1 MEERLPYLSNMSAP
15 PKTVVSYSGLAA
27 TLSLK
32 TCKAYWAQGK
42 SVEGSIG
49 QAALFGMAVRVVLPP
64 EFVGKKPITILRR
77 LGVKPSGDHEAQL
90 IALIN
95 ARAEEL
101 PLPDG
106 CVVIRRTEAERE
118 IWKDALTA
126 LAILTKCSD
135 VIWLRDKHPAL
146 QAAFERGAAATLLVP
161 PGFVARLPEVSSPPR
176 HREEVNGW
184 QPTKR
189 SLRGREIASGPAE
202 TKGPSQ

>member
-49 QAALFGMAVRVVLPP
+49 QAALFGIAVRVVLPP

-106 CVVIRRTEAERE
+106 CVVIRRIETERE
-118 IWKDALTA
+118 IWKDGLTA

-176 HREEVNGW
+176 HREAAIEKL
-184 QPTKR
+184 PPKR
-189 SLRGREIASGPAE
+189 SFGGREIASGPAE

>member
-1 MEERLPYLSNMSAP
+1 MEERVPYYSNMSAP
-15 PKTVVSYSGLAA
+15 PKTVVSYSGLAG
-27 TLSLK
+27 TVSLK
-32 TCKAYWAQGK
+32 TCKGYWAQGK
-42 SVEGSIG
+42 SVGGTLGSDG
-49 QAALFGMAVRVVLPP
+49 LFGTAVRVVLPP

-77 LGVKPSGDHEAQL
+77 LGVKPSGDHEQHL
-90 IALIN
+90 LALIN

-106 CVVIRRTEAERE
+106 CVVIRRTEGERE

-161 PGFVARLPEVSSPPR
+161 PLFAHRLPEVTS
-176 HREEVNGW
+176 
-184 QPTKR
+184 
-189 SLRGREIASGPAE
+189 
-202 TKGPSQ
+202 